1 MNTHVIESTVDWSSG
16 SAVGHTAAAKK
27 NRHTE
32 GSLPA
37 TRTYGLRL
45 LLAALPALAIIA
57 GTVWVVS
64 DALEPPRV
72 LQALVWAAG
81 FIFLALAM
89 DAGERNSAAVLVT
102 GLALPALAIL
112 SAYVATGFLIVA
124 TALIAAWVVAVIL
137 Q

>member
-1 MNTHVIESTVDWSSG
+1 MNSHVIKSTADWSAG
-16 SAVGHTAAAKK
+16 RAVSHTTAAKI
-27 NRHTE
+27 NRPTE
-32 GSLPA
+32 GLVPA

-45 LLAALPALAIIA
+45 LLAAVPALAIIA

-81 FIFLALAM
+81 FIFLALAL
-89 DAGERNSAAVLVT
+89 DAGKRNTVAVLVT

-112 SAYVATGFLIVA
+112 SAFIATEFLIIA